1 MLTARLPAMGAAAQ
15 RCRYLFTLRQAIKER
30 HEIVMAVWPGDL
42 PAPEMNEI
50 RRVPP
55 EPAKKHCFL
64 GFLFVLFCLMSP
76 VTSGS
81 ELQT

>member
-1 MLTARLPAMGAAAQ
+1 MLTARLQ
-15 RCRYLFTLRQAIKER
+15 HRRCRYLFTLRQAIKER

-55 EPAKKHCFL
+55 EPSKNHFFL
-64 GFLFVLFCLMSP
+64 GFLFVLFCFA
-76 VTSGS
+76 
-81 ELQT
+81 